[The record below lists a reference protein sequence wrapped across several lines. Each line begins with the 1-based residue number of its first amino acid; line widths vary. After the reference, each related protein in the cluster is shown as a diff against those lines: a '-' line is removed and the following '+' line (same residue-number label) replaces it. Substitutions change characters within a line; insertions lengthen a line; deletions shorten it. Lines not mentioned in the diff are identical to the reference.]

1 LSDIQNKVSAV
12 LSKGLKFNVKSF
24 KQLNKCVS
32 FMLKMFPRI
41 TFEKV
46 FCPLKVIFGIFEG
59 IFLRII
65 VTPRQACD
73 MQADIVAIPGE
84 NDSFLFWPKAVLLG
98 VLSVLETG

>member
-1 LSDIQNKVSAV
+1 MA
-12 LSKGLKFNVKSF
+12 SKPSFSQRGLREKDKEKEKERERESN
-24 KQLNKCVS
+24 
-32 FMLKMFPRI
+32 
-41 TFEKV
+41 FEKV

-73 MQADIVAIPGE
+73 MQVDIVAIPGE